1 MEEVE
6 EEEEEEDEGRR
17 GLVHYRLLM
26 GGRVGGMMSGR
37 KEVERAEWEGAEE
50 WQGEAAAVGLATNRF
65 AGDWC
70 PPPLLL
76 LLSFL
81 SPL

>member
-1 MEEVE
+1 
-6 EEEEEEDEGRR
+6 
-17 GLVHYRLLM
+17 
-26 GGRVGGMMSGR
+26 MSGR

-50 WQGEAAAVGLATNRF
+50 WQGEAAAVGLVADRF

-76 LLSFL
+76 HLSFL
-81 SPL
+81 SPFTIVIRPHRAPNNAW